1 MENEVYTAV
10 TSLLMISALS
20 VILSYFITGTSIEKS
35 IKVLFSVAALSIV
48 VSLFSPIIS
57 FVLNFQEISVD
68 SIESDQTEQNEMITA
83 KETARQISL
92 NTRKMLSLRLSIP
105 EEELTVSVT
114 VDKNDKNEYIL
125 KSITVTL
132 DNEYEDLFGTVIDL
146 VKSEL
151 YCECIVISK

>member
-1 MENEVYTAV
+1 
-10 TSLLMISALS
+10 
-20 VILSYFITGTSIEKS
+20 
-35 IKVLFSVAALSIV
+35 
-48 VSLFSPIIS
+48 
-57 FVLNFQEISVD
+57 
-68 SIESDQTEQNEMITA
+68 
-83 KETARQISL
+83 
-92 NTRKMLSLRLSIP
+92 MLSLRLSIP

-114 VDKNDKNEYIL
+114 VDKNDKSEYIL